1 MNITKD
7 KGKVAMLLHFGRD
20 YILNIIEN
28 AVPKVEGY
36 NATIKY
42 LNKHLNPKTNGTLEI
57 YKFQKTIQDGDET
70 AQQFCSRLRSIA
82 NRSNLENENKHI
94 KTQLILGTHFQKL
107 REFYFTNPTVS
118 LEEVVNRGKLFGEV
132 DKQTGVVKGSKS
144 INEIKNLAKN
154 EQSLQIK
161 LQSLQEQINELKSN

>member
-57 YKFQKTIQDGDET
+57 CKF
-70 AQQFCSRLRSIA
+70 
-82 NRSNLENENKHI
+82 
-94 KTQLILGTHFQKL
+94 
-107 REFYFTNPTVS
+107 
-118 LEEVVNRGKLFGEV
+118 
-132 DKQTGVVKGSKS
+132 
-144 INEIKNLAKN
+144 
-154 EQSLQIK
+154 
-161 LQSLQEQINELKSN
+161 